1 MKTKYPR
8 NAAIAVA
15 RELAEVLTPFCEP
28 DRIKVA
34 GSLRR
39 MKQEVGDVEI
49 LYIPRKEVRPVPGDM
64 FASREV
70 DLVDLAVR
78 DLMASGVLEIREG
91 ENGAK
96 SYGPKNKFLRH
107 VRTGIPVDLFAT
119 IETSWWNYL
128 VCRTGPKESNMA
140 IAEAAKSMGWHWN
153 PYGSGFSTGGGSF
166 HEVTS
171 ERDVFEFV
179 GLPYKEP
186 KDR

>member
-8 NAAIAVA
+8 PAAIAVA
-15 RELAEVLTPFCEP
+15 RELLAVIVPACEP
-28 DRIKVA
+28 ERVVVA

-39 MKQEVGDVEI
+39 GKAEVGDVEI
-49 LYIPRKEVRPVPGDM
+49 LYIPRTELRPVPGDM
-64 FASREV
+64 FATARV

-78 DLMASGVLEIREG
+78 QLMATGILEIREG

-107 VRTGIPVDLFAT
+107 VSSGIPVDLFAT

-128 VCRTGPKESNMA
+128 VCRTGSKENNMA
-140 IAEAAKSMGWHWN
+140 IAEAAKAKGWHWN
-153 PYGSGFSTGGGSF
+153 PYGSGFTTGGGSS
-166 HEVTS
+166 HQVTS
-171 ERDVFEFV
+171 ERDVFDFV
-179 GLPYKEP
+179 ALPYKEP